1 MIRDRDIFN
10 GDAIGCALGLSM
22 TAVVALCI
30 AAMCLLLGG
39 CSTSRKIPAQRAE
52 YKSDSVRV
60 EVRERTVFV
69 PDTVFVNVPL
79 QEGSYTGRDTV
90 NSLENDFAVSLVQKN
105 SDGSYTHVL
114 RTKPQQKPVKV
125 ERQISYRDSIVYRN
139 RNRNVTVLKTVE
151 RKRTW
156 WEQTQ
161 IYGCRILV
169 ALIALG
175 LIIRYRKGLLAFI
188 IRLCR
193 LIR

>member
-1 MIRDRDIFN
+1 MKRDRDSFN

-39 CSTSRKIPAQRAE
+39 CSASKKIPVQR
-52 YKSDSVRV
+52 SDSVRV

-69 PDTVFVNVPL
+69 PDTVFINVPL

-90 NSLENDFAVSLVQKN
+90 NRLENDFAVSLVQKN

-139 RNRNVTVLKTVE
+139 RNVTALKTVE
-151 RKRTW
+151 RKKTW

-188 IRLCR
+188 TRLCR